1 MEITASTIPA
11 LYYGTGLSVFAL
23 ASPRE
28 TQANA
33 TDLDPYGI
41 NLQISQ
47 VRERMTQ
54 LGRAANDG
62 EHEQV
67 LREVAVAVFQGESG
81 VEQAEVRIRC
91 CAADGGEVIEVPTR
105 RLPGQEAP
113 IEPTRFGG
121 RVRLETGTYRVEVTV
136 DDRASAAFIVEV

>member
-23 ASPRE
+23 ASPRDLRPR
-28 TQANA
+28 QAG
-33 TDLDPYGI
+33 LDPYGI
-41 NLQISQ
+41 NLQISR
-47 VRERMTQ
+47 VRERVTQMTP
-54 LGRAANDG
+54 AANDG
-62 EHEQV
+62 DHERV
-67 LREVAVAVFQGESG
+67 LREVAVAVFRGESG
-81 VEQAEVRIRC
+81 IEQADVRIRC
-91 CAADGGEVIEVPTR
+91 CATDGGEVIEVPTR

-113 IEPTRFGG
+113 IEPPRFGG